1 MDVALN
7 YCSPTVVALI
17 ITIVIILASWSDFL
31 EFTVAQFARAATNS
45 ERGERERERE
55 RERKGRNRRSI
66 RAATSARPLSS
77 RPLFCYLGER
87 GSRVCGS
94 NYSLALFA
102 PLASIAKMSQMD
114 E

>member
-1 MDVALN
+1 MNVALN

-17 ITIVIILASWSDFL
+17 ITIVIILAPWSDFL
-31 EFTVAQFARAATNS
+31 EFTVAQFARAAS
-45 ERGERERERE
+45 ESESERERERNGE
-55 RERKGRNRRSI
+55 NRRNI
-66 RAATSARPLSS
+66 RAATNARPLSS
-77 RPLFCYLGER
+77 GPLFCYLGER